1 MVKFPILKP
10 IMKRL
15 LMMRKNK
22 SHFISLLVLLIVLFV
37 INVMG
42 NQFYKRFDLT
52 QDHRYTLSKA
62 ALQTLDSIDSPL
74 IIDVFLEGKFPSEF
88 RRLKNETQQLLEEFE
103 LYNDY
108 VKINFINP
116 IEDDTSRDN
125 NIQMLS
131 ERGLQPF
138 QISIKESGKSSQ
150 ESIFPWA
157 LASYHDQTVKI
168 PLLKNKIGATEQD
181 MVTNSIQHL
190 EYAFAEG
197 FKKLT
202 SEKNKK
208 IAILKGNGQLN
219 DIYIADFLKT
229 IREHYNIAPFTLDSV
244 ANHPQSVLDQLE
256 AYDLIISAKP
266 SQTFTE
272 EEKFVLD
279 QYTMN
284 GGKSLWLTEAIIMD
298 KDSLLNESGRAI
310 SIMKDLNLNDFFF
323 KYGIRINPVILSD
336 MYSAPITLA
345 IGEGSNAQF
354 QPIQWQ
360 YSPLA
365 ASNPNHPIS
374 SNLNLIK
381 FDFPSQI
388 DTLKN
393 EVEKTVLLRSSQL
406 TKLEGVPMEI
416 SLDIVTQEPNPEAFN
431 KGPQTLAVL
440 LEGEFTSVYNN
451 RIKPFI
457 LSEEKNKSIPTKM
470 IVISDGDVIKND
482 VVRNQPQELGFDRW
496 TGQSFGNKEFL
507 ENAVN
512 YLLDD
517 DGLINIRAKEVSIAF
532 LDSEK
537 ISSQKTKWQF
547 ITIIFPLL
555 LLGLFGIGFN
565 YVRKRRYT

>member
-1 MVKFPILKP
+1 
-10 IMKRL
+10 MK
-15 LMMRKNK
+15 KNK
-22 SHFISLLVLLIVLFV
+22 SHIITLLTLLIVLIV
-37 INVMG
+37 INVLG
-42 NQFYKRFDLT
+42 NRFYKRFDLT

-62 ALQTLDSIDSPL
+62 ALQTLDHIDSPL
-74 IIDVFLEGKFPSEF
+74 IIDVFLEGEFPSEF

-116 IEDDTSRDN
+116 IEDDASRDN
-125 NIQMLS
+125 NIKMLS

-150 ESIFPWA
+150 ELIFPWA

-219 DIYIADFLKT
+219 DVYIADFLKT

-244 ANHPQSVLDQLE
+244 TKNPQQVLGQLQDF
-256 AYDLIISAKP
+256 DLIISAKP
-266 SQTFTE
+266 SQAFSD

-365 ASNPNHPIS
+365 ASNPNHPIT

-381 FDFPSQI
+381 FDFASQM

-406 TKLEGVPMEI
+406 SKLEGVPMEI

-451 RIKPFI
+451 RIKPFN
-457 LSEEKNKSIPTKM
+457 LSEEKNKSVPTKM
-470 IVISDGDVIKND
+470 IVIADGDVIKND

-496 TGQSFGNKEFL
+496 TGQRFGNKEFL
-507 ENAVN
+507 ENAIN

-532 LDSEK
+532 LDTEK
-537 ISSQKTKWQF
+537 VSSQKTKWQF
-547 ITIIFPLL
+547 MTIVFPLL

>member
-1 MVKFPILKP
+1 MLKT
-10 IMKRL
+10 
-15 LMMRKNK
+15 K
-22 SHFISLLVLLIVLFV
+22 SHIVIVLVLLIALIIVNVL
-37 INVMG
+37 G
-42 NQFYKRFDLT
+42 NHFFKRFDLT
-52 QDHRYTLSKA
+52 QDHRYTLSEA
-62 ALQTLDSIDSPL
+62 ALQTLDHVDSPL
-74 IIDVFLEGKFPSEF
+74 IIDVFLEGEFPSEF
-88 RRLKNETQQLLEEFE
+88 RRLKTETQQLLEEFA
-103 LYNDY
+103 LYSDQ
-108 VKINFINP
+108 VIINFINP
-116 IEDDTSRDN
+116 IEDDASRDN

-131 ERGLQPF
+131 QRGLQPF
-138 QISIKESGKSSQ
+138 QISIKESGKTSQ
-150 ESIFPWA
+150 ELIFPWA

-202 SEKNKK
+202 TEKSKT
-208 IAILKGNGQLN
+208 IAILKGNGQLD

-244 ANHPQSVLDQLE
+244 INNPQKVLDQLKGF
-256 AYDLIISAKP
+256 DLIISAKP
-266 SQTFTE
+266 TQAFTE
-272 EEKFVLD
+272 DEKLVLD

-298 KDSLLNESGRAI
+298 KDSLLNDSGSAVA
-310 SIMKDLNLNDFFF
+310 IMKELNLNDFFF
-323 KYGIRINPVILSD
+323 KYGVRINPVIVSD

-365 ASNPNHPIS
+365 ASNPNHPIT

-381 FDFPSQI
+381 FDFASQI

-393 EVEKTVLLRSSQL
+393 EVEKTILLRSSPL
-406 TKLEGVPMEI
+406 SKLEGIPKEI
-416 SLDIVTQEPNPEAFN
+416 SLDVVTQEPNPEVFN
-431 KGPQTLAVL
+431 KGPQTFAVL

-451 RIKPFI
+451 RIKPVK

-470 IVISDGDVIKND
+470 IVIADGDVIKND

-517 DGLINIRAKEVSIAF
+517 DGLINIRTKDVAIAF

-537 ISSQKTKWQF
+537 VSSQKTNWQF
-547 ITIIFPLL
+547 VNIVLPLL
-555 LLGLFGIGFN
+555 LLGLFGLAFN
-565 YVRKRRYT
+565 YYRKRKYT

>member
-1 MVKFPILKP
+1 
-10 IMKRL
+10 
-15 LMMRKNK
+15 MMRKNK

-138 QISIKESGKSSQ
+138 QINIKESGKSTQ
-150 ESIFPWA
+150 EIIFPWA

-244 ANHPQSVLDQLE
+244 ANHPQRVLDQLE

-517 DGLINIRAKEVSIAF
+517 DGLINIRAKEVNIAF

>member
-1 MVKFPILKP
+1 
-10 IMKRL
+10 MK
-15 LMMRKNK
+15 KNK
-22 SHFISLLVLLIVLFV
+22 SHIISLLVLFIVLIA
-37 INVMG
+37 INVLG
-42 NQFYKRFDLT
+42 NRFYKRFDLT

-62 ALQTLDSIDSPL
+62 ALQTLDHIDSPL
-74 IIDVFLEGKFPSEF
+74 IIDVFLEGEFPSEF

-103 LYNDY
+103 LYNDF
-108 VKINFINP
+108 VTINFINP
-116 IEDDTSRDN
+116 IEDDASRDN

-150 ESIFPWA
+150 EIIFPWA

-219 DIYIADFLKT
+219 DVYIADFLKT

-244 ANHPQSVLDQLE
+244 TKNPQQVLGQLQDF
-256 AYDLIISAKP
+256 DLIISAKP
-266 SQTFTE
+266 SQAFSE

-323 KYGIRINPVILSD
+323 KYGIRINPVIVSD

-365 ASNPNHPIS
+365 ASNPNHPIT

-381 FDFPSQI
+381 FDFTSQM

-406 TKLEGVPMEI
+406 SKLEGVPMEI
-416 SLDIVTQEPNPEAFN
+416 SLDIVTQEPNPEVFN
-431 KGPQTLAVL
+431 KEPQTLAVL

-451 RIKPFI
+451 RIKPFK

-470 IVISDGDVIKND
+470 IVIADGDVIKND
-482 VVRNQPQELGFDRW
+482 VIRNQPQELGFDRW

-537 ISSQKTKWQF
+537 VSSQKTKWQF

-555 LLGLFGIGFN
+555 LLGLFGVGFN